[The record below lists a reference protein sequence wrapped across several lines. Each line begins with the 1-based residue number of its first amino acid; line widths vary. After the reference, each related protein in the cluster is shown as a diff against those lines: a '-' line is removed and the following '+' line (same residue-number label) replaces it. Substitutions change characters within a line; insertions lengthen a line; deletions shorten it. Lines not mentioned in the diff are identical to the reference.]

1 MIWKT
6 VMPSCGDIIRVK
18 VSFYYHYGIYVDD
31 DTVIQF
37 GYPDNTGVK
46 NEDISVLETDVFTF
60 SNGNICE
67 TGVCERQE
75 KKKRFSPEKTVSRA
89 KSRLGETGYN
99 ILENNCE
106 HFVYD
111 CAFGK
116 EHSFFDKL
124 TKK

>member
-1 MIWKT
+1 ITIVGTLFDNIQLIFMAYPITWT
-6 VMPSCGDIIRVK
+6 ISSVI
-18 VSFYYHYGIYVDD
+18 FLIYLCKADWMHK
-31 DTVIQF
+31 F
-37 GYPDNTGVK
+37 
-46 NEDISVLETDVFTF
+46 
-60 SNGNICE
+60 
-67 TGVCERQE
+67 ERQE

-116 EHSFFDKL
+116 EHPFFQKS
-124 TKK
+124 K

>member
-46 NEDISVLETDVFTF
+46 NEDITDIFTF

-116 EHSFFDKL
+116 EHPFFQKS
-124 TKK
+124 K